1 MKKLLILALGMVFLL
16 GSGGLLSAQPA
27 ATGYTLSDIYYYLA
41 EGVEATQGG
50 HSLEPQSG
58 VAGEKI
64 EGFNKSLVD
73 IYYFMADA
81 FGQCDLTAADLA
93 GKGLIGKKYFSTD
106 AENWGLVEVVAT
118 PTPPPSWYDTYG
130 PDGTGDVIE
139 MAGMYVAMDK
149 DGIGCASDGK
159 KNWTEAVSWGR
170 GLDWLGKST
179 HWLIPDEDNLKN
191 ICTNKADLH
200 SYQAEGFYWSSQK
213 YNETTS
219 RAVKFEAKCGGYS
232 MANWQ
237 PNFVRAMRLAQ

>member
-64 EGFNKSLVD
+64 EGFNKSLAD
-73 IYYFMADA
+73 IYSFMADA

-139 MAGMYVAMDK
+139 IEGMYVAMDK
-149 DGIGCASDGK
+149 DGIGCANDGT
-159 KNWTEAVSWGR
+159 KNWTAAVSWGT
-170 GLDWLGKST
+170 GLNWLGKTDWELPSK
-179 HWLIPDEDNLKN
+179 DNLST
-191 ICTNKADLH
+191 ICTNKGSLH
-200 SYQAEGFYWSSQK
+200 SFQSLYYWSSTEYDAGYAWLVHFSNCSVPNDNK
-213 YNETTS
+213 PNANYV
-219 RAVKFEAKCGGYS
+219 RAVRGGE
-232 MANWQ
+232 
-237 PNFVRAMRLAQ
+237 